1 MAYDHAEQ
9 EQLASLK
16 SWWSQ
21 YGNLITWV
29 VIIAL
34 AVYAG
39 WSGWNY
45 YQRNQ
50 AAEAAHLYEEL
61 QQASQAQDKE
71 KVLRVA
77 SDVQERYTRTA
88 YAQMSALAAAK
99 MAFDSSDYQA
109 AKTQLQWVIDH
120 GRDDAYKA
128 VAKVRLAG
136 ILLDEKAYEEG
147 LKVLSGDF
155 PAQFT
160 AVVED
165 RKGDILVAQNKLD
178 EARAAYQSA
187 IDKTDA
193 RNPGRQLMQ
202 IKLDAIGGSPADK
215 AA

>member
-16 SWWSQ
+16 SWWGQ
-21 YGNLITWV
+21 YGNLVTWV
-29 VIIAL
+29 LIIVLGA
-34 AVYAG
+34 YAA
-39 WSGWNY
+39 WTGWNY

-50 AAEAAHLYEEL
+50 AGQAAQLYEEL
-61 QQASQAQDKE
+61 EKAVSAQDKE
-71 KVLRVA
+71 KVQRA
-77 SDVQERYTRTA
+77 ATDMQSKFGRTA

-99 MAFDSSDYQA
+99 SAFDANDFQA

-120 GRDDAYKA
+120 GQSDEYKA
-128 VAKVRLAG
+128 IAKVRLAG

-155 PAQFT
+155 PVQF
-160 AVVED
+160 ASVVDD

-178 EARAAYQSA
+178 EARVAYQA
-187 IDKTDA
+187 ALDKTDA
-193 RNPGRQLMQ
+193 RNPGRQLIQ
-202 IKLDAIGGSPADK
+202 IKLDAIGGAPANK